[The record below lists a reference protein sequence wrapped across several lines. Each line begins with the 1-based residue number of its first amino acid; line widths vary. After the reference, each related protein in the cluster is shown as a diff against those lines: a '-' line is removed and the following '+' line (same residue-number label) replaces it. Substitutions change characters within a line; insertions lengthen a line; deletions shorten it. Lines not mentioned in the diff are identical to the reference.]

1 MDTEFATRCIHL
13 PEEKQLKDRFGAMAF
28 PIYQTA
34 TFAHPGPGRST
45 GYDYSR
51 SMNPSRDYV
60 ERVVASLEEG
70 CGAIA
75 ASSGMAAV
83 SLVMELFSPGDTILI
98 DSDLY
103 GGSLRLFRHI
113 GEKNGLRFRK
123 INCSR
128 DPVADAADAATKAVF
143 LETPSN
149 PTMRVSD
156 IAAIASAAR
165 KKGLL
170 LIVDNTFLSP
180 YFQKPLTLGADIVI
194 HSGTK

>member
-13 PEEKQLKDRFGAMAF
+13 PEEKQLKDRYGAMTF

-113 GEKNGLRFRK
+113 GEKTAFASVKSTAVRIRLRTRRTRQRRQSSWK
-123 INCSR
+123 HHPIPRCACRILRRSR
-128 DPVADAADAATKAVF
+128 RRPG
-143 LETPSN
+143 E
-149 PTMRVSD
+149 R
-156 IAAIASAAR
+156 ASC
-165 KKGLL
+165 
-170 LIVDNTFLSP
+170 
-180 YFQKPLTLGADIVI
+180 
-194 HSGTK
+194 

>member
-13 PEEKQLKDRFGAMAF
+13 PEEKQLKDRYGAMTF

-113 GEKNGLRFRK
+113 KSVVTHSIGKCRELVSQFTLDNASHLEGKLILEHLVNQESLADTPASIQCHKFRLSTLNGSFQPLYLRF
-123 INCSR
+123 S
-128 DPVADAADAATKAVF
+128 
-143 LETPSN
+143 
-149 PTMRVSD
+149 SD
-156 IAAIASAAR
+156 DCLHR
-165 KKGLL
+165 
-170 LIVDNTFLSP
+170 
-180 YFQKPLTLGADIVI
+180 
-194 HSGTK
+194 